1 MVARNVFFNL
11 LAGSA
16 WVGVVILLDTHR
28 REKKSQ
34 VMLLK
39 FFLFGFLSLI
49 PTTILYILS
58 YSFWGNFLEDGWLFA
73 FIEEMFIT
81 GPVEEFS
88 KFIVFLL
95 LSRKMKSIKE
105 PVDGVLQAGT
115 VALAFATAENFFY
128 ARTYGLGILPYRTA
142 LATSGHL
149 FYAAIWGYIYGA
161 IVYESAGRKLKS
173 EYRAIFAAVL
183 PAAILH
189 GLYNFMLDL
198 GSFGA
203 SVLVDVVALVLAVA
217 IYRFLRKI
225 SPYNPMKGQTP
236 RRAMAELTA
245 ALRYNPGSPLLNQRV
260 ALLHLYYRDFSKALS
275 HVRTCRK
282 SRPESPY
289 FQCMEAVVRV
299 LDGKI
304 QNGAELME
312 KAYPRLSQDS
322 RRALVRNIRR
332 VVSRSDPSLPGPF
345 AFGPEHSLTARFFEK
360 ITGLRAPAATRSY
373 RRVQL
378 TQRRYLA
385 KAG

>member
-1 MVARNVFFNL
+1 MVACNIFFNL

-16 WVGVVILLDTHR
+16 WVGLVIILDTHR
-28 REKKSQ
+28 KEKKSQ
-34 VMLLK
+34 VVLLK
-39 FFLFGFLSLI
+39 FFLFGFLSLV
-49 PTTILYILS
+49 PVTILYFLS
-58 YSFWGNFLEDGWLFA
+58 YAFWGNFTVGGWLYS
-73 FIEEMFIT
+73 FIDEMFIT

-115 VALAFATAENFFY
+115 VALAFATAENFLY
-128 ARTYGLGILPYRTA
+128 SRAYGLGILPSRTA
-142 LATSGHL
+142 LSTSGHL

-198 GSFGA
+198 DSFGA
-203 SVLVDVVALVLAVA
+203 AILVDLCALVMAAA
-217 IYRFLRKI
+217 IYRFLRNR

-236 RRAMAELTA
+236 RQAMAELSA
-245 ALRYNPGSPLLNQRV
+245 ALRYNPGSCLLNQRI
-260 ALLHLYYRDFSKALS
+260 ALLHLYYRDFSKSLA

-282 SRPESPY
+282 SRPASPY
-289 FQCMEAVVRV
+289 FQCLEGVVRI

-304 QNGAELME
+304 GDGAQLME
-312 KAYPRLSQDS
+312 KAYPRLSQES

-332 VVSRSDPSLPGPF
+332 VVSRSDPSLPGPLVL
-345 AFGPEHSLTARFFEK
+345 GPEHPLTAGFFEK
-360 ITGLRAPAATRSY
+360 ITGLRAPTATRSY
-373 RRVQL
+373 RRIPL

>member
-1 MVARNVFFNL
+1 MVACNIFFNL

-16 WVGVVILLDTHR
+16 WIGLVILLDTHR

-34 VMLLK
+34 VVLLK
-39 FFLFGFLSLI
+39 FFLFGFLCLI
-49 PTTILYILS
+49 PMTILYLLS
-58 YSFWGNFLEDGWLFA
+58 YAFWWNFLDDGWLFV
-73 FIEEMFIT
+73 FIDEMFIT

-105 PVDGVLQAGT
+105 PIDGVLQAGT
-115 VALAFATAENFFY
+115 VALAFATAENFLY
-128 ARTYGLGILPYRTA
+128 ARTYGLGIIPYRTA
-142 LATSGHL
+142 LATSGHM

-161 IVYESAGRKLKS
+161 IMYESAGRKLKS
-173 EYRAIFAAVL
+173 EYRTIFAAVL

-203 SVLVDVVALVLAVA
+203 GVLVDVAALVIAIA
-217 IYRFLRKI
+217 IYRFLRDR

-245 ALRYNPGSPLLNQRV
+245 ALRYNPGSPLLNQRA
-260 ALLHLYYRDFSKALS
+260 ALLHLYYRDFSKALA

-282 SRPESPY
+282 SRPANPY
-289 FQCMEAVVRV
+289 FQCLEAVVRI
-299 LDGKI
+299 LNGKI
-304 QNGAELME
+304 ENGAELME
-312 KAYPRLSQDS
+312 EAYPRLSKDS
-322 RRALVRNIRR
+322 RKALVRNIRR

-345 AFGPEHSLTARFFEK
+345 ALGPEHPLTAGFFEK
-360 ITGLRAPAATRSY
+360 ITGLRAPTATRSY
-373 RRVQL
+373 RRIPL

-385 KAG
+385 RVG

>member
-1 MVARNVFFNL
+1 MVACNIFFNL

-16 WVGVVILLDTHR
+16 WVGLVILLDTHR

-34 VMLLK
+34 VVLLK

-49 PTTILYILS
+49 PMTILYLLS
-58 YSFWGNFLEDGWLFA
+58 FAFWWNLLEDGWLFT
-73 FIEEMFIT
+73 FINEMFIT

-105 PVDGVLQAGT
+105 PIDGVLQAGT
-115 VALAFATAENFFY
+115 VALAFATAENFLY
-128 ARTYGLGILPYRTA
+128 AHTYGLGIIPYRTA

-161 IVYESAGRKLKS
+161 IVYESGGRKLKS

-203 SVLVDVVALVLAVA
+203 AILVDLCALAIAVA
-217 IYRFLRKI
+217 IYRFLRDR

-236 RRAMAELTA
+236 RQAMAELSA
-245 ALRYNPGSPLLNQRV
+245 ALRYNPGSCLLNQRA
-260 ALLHLYYRDFSKALS
+260 ALLHLYYRDFSKALA

-282 SRPESPY
+282 NRSASPY
-289 FQCMEAVVRV
+289 FQCLEAVVRI

-304 QNGAELME
+304 EKGAQLME
-312 KAYPRLSQDS
+312 KAYPRLTQES

-332 VVSRSDPSLPGPF
+332 VVSRADPSLPGPLDL
-345 AFGPEHSLTARFFEK
+345 GPEHPLTAGFFEK
-360 ITGLRAPAATRSY
+360 ITGLRAPTATRSY
-373 RRVQL
+373 SRIQL
-378 TQRRYLA
+378 TRRRYLA